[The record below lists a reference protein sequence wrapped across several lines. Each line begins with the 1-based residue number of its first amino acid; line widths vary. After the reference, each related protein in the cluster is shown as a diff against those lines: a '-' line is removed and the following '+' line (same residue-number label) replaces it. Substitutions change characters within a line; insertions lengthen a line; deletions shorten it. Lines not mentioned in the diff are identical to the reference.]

1 MSYLESMQTEINAKK
16 NYEINNKSL
25 LNSLSKFHENKQFK
39 RMKRDDIIAFLNSL
53 KKQEDI
59 DPLHKWIGSYNN
71 YLALLT
77 RFFRWLYNPKLEP
90 KQRPKPNIV
99 QNIPI
104 LKRREVSIYKP
115 TDLWTGND
123 DLLFLK
129 YCPDIRIR
137 CYHTISRDL
146 SARPSEIL
154 DLRIKDIIFKSAGDK
169 QYAECLVN
177 GKTGTR
183 HLPLINS
190 LPYIKDWLD
199 HHPARN
205 NSNSHLICSMDA
217 KNFAGRMT
225 RFGIHRIYNKRY
237 RSKFFPDLLKNP
249 DVPAEDKDKIRE
261 LLKKPWNPYARRH
274 SALTEKS
281 KFLREHTLRQHAGW
295 SGRSQMHLK
304 YLHYFGNES
313 SNSILQ
319 EYGILTKDN
328 VEVDV
333 LKPKQCPNC
342 SEPNRPDSKFCAK
355 CRMVLTYDA
364 YSETL
369 QEQQEKESEIQK
381 LKEQYQQD
389 MKSIREEMKVTLKNE
404 MAQLMA
410 LLKPEIIKEGLRV
423 SS

>member
-115 TDLWTGND
+115 TDLWTGDD

-342 SEPNRPDSKFCAK
+342 SEPNKPDSKFCAK

-364 YSETL
+364 YSESL
-369 QEQQEKESEIQK
+369 EEQKTKETEMQK
-381 LKEQYQQD
+381 LREKQD
-389 MKSIREEMKVTLKNE
+389 HDIKLMREEMEKKFQQILAKIDVTTLK
-404 MAQLMA
+404 
-410 LLKPEIIKEGLRV
+410 
-423 SS
+423 